1 MMTLLQGN
9 WSLFIGRFHPLLVHL
24 PIGMLIV
31 AFILE
36 VMSKNRRLAVLSAA
50 VLPVLVFGALSA
62 VAACIAGWLLST
74 SGGYDEDALD
84 LHMWMGI
91 GVAAISVLLCVFRR
105 YALFRNAWLPVSFVM
120 IVLLSAAGHFGGN
133 LTHGEDYLTAALPF
147 GKNRSAEATPAI
159 ANLPEAKVYDQLVMP
174 ILEEKCYSCHNEAKL
189 KGGLRLDGM
198 DNIKKGG
205 ENGPVIKDSVP
216 EASELYKRL
225 VLSESDDKRMPPKGK
240 PQLTPQQ
247 LEILYWWI
255 EQGASP
261 TATVKELHRT
271 ARMQLVLDGMKP
283 SGGSD
288 ANPFVPQE
296 EVSEASGQ
304 DVAALEKIG
313 VKVMPVA
320 NENGFVMINAVNAP
334 GFGNKEAELLLPLK
348 KQIVWL
354 KLSNTQ
360 TGDSALKLISQLPEL
375 TRLHLE
381 NTPVTDAGLT
391 HLAGCKQ
398 LKYLNLV
405 GTKVTDKGI
414 LLLQKNAALKELFL
428 YKTAVTPAA
437 LGQLRKAMPEMKID
451 TGGYVMPVLVTD
463 TLVYRKQRT

>member
-1 MMTLLQGN
+1 MMILLQGN

-36 VMSKNRRLAVLSAA
+36 VMSRNRRLAVLGAA

-62 VAACIAGWLLST
+62 VAACIAGWLLSA
-74 SGGYDEDALD
+74 SGGYDEEALD
-84 LHMWMGI
+84 MHMWMGI
-91 GVAAISVLLCVFRR
+91 GVAVISVLLCIFRR
-105 YALFRNAWLPVSFVM
+105 YALFRKAWLPVSFVM
-120 IVLLSAAGHFGGN
+120 IVLLSFAGHFGGN
-133 LTHGEDYLTAALPF
+133 LTHGEDYLTAEFPL
-147 GKNRSAEATPAI
+147 GKKQSVAAASIT
-159 ANLPEAKVYDQLVMP
+159 NLPETKVYEQLVAP
-174 ILEEKCYSCHNEAKL
+174 ILEQKCYSCHNEAKL

-198 DNIKKGG
+198 ENIRKGG
-205 ENGPVIKDSVP
+205 ENGPVIKDSLP

-225 VLSESDDKRMPPKGK
+225 ILSESDDKRMPPKGK

-255 EQGASP
+255 ETGASP

-271 ARMQLVLDGMKP
+271 PRMELVLDGLKP
-283 SGGSD
+283 SGAGEH
-288 ANPFVPQE
+288 PFMPQDE
-296 EVSEASGQ
+296 TGEASAE
-304 DVAALEKIG
+304 DIAALERIG

-320 NENGFVMINAVNAP
+320 DESGFVMINAVNAP
-334 GFGNKEAELLLPLK
+334 GFSNKDAALLLPLK

-354 KLSNTQ
+354 RLSDTQ
-360 TGDSALKLISQLPEL
+360 AGDSALKIISGLPGL
-375 TRLHLE
+375 MRLHLE
-381 NTPVTDAGLT
+381 NTPVTDAGLA

-414 LLLQKNAALKELFL
+414 LQLQKNKALKELFL
-428 YKTAVTPAA
+428 YKTAVTPAG
-437 LGQLRKAMPEMKID
+437 LGQLRKALPEMAVD
-451 TGGYVMPVLVTD
+451 TGGYRMPVLVTD